1 MTWQQRLQPASF
13 RGVSFHIDT
22 ASGQGGR
29 RVAVHQYL
37 NQSQHWAEDMG
48 QTAATER
55 LQMFVI
61 GADYDLQREKLFAA
75 LNSPGAGKLIHPY
88 LGSMYIQVK
97 DFSWTIST
105 RKGGYCQIDLNY
117 VRAGKRQYPVAKLTS
132 KHQLEQSCD
141 SGKAAIM
148 KDFEAVFKLQRQ
160 AQFVQDAATRQ
171 LNRLT
176 TAVRTA
182 GEQVQAVVQAAGNTV
197 QTAAEFAQ
205 TPAHILKAL
214 DDQLDQAFRTTSNID
229 DLFSQYQQF
238 SSGLTAVTAVNK
250 TDTPSRQQLAVNQN
264 VLNQSTM
271 ALTCIR
277 MARNISQLSAP
288 FSTYSQAIAV
298 RDVLLSQLDTV
309 IEQSSD
315 AAYGPLSELQTALIR
330 HIETVAPGLQQI
342 RSIELQQAEP
352 ALVTAHRLYGD
363 IRRTADLISR
373 NNISHP
379 GFMPAG
385 HSLEVLL

>member
-1 MTWQQRLQPASF
+1 MATTS
-13 RGVSFHIDT
+13 T
-22 ASGQGGR
+22 ASLLPWGELSYRHCHWPGGR

-48 QTAATER
+48 QTAANER

-117 VRAGKRQYPVAKLTS
+117 VRAGKRQYPIAKLTS

-141 SGKAAIM
+141 SSKAAVM

-160 AQFVQDAATRQ
+160 AQFVQDAATSQ
-171 LNRLT
+171 LNQLT
-176 TAVRTA
+176 TAIRAT
-182 GEQVQAVVQAAGNTV
+182 GEQVQAVVQAAGNAVQTLTSTV
-197 QTAAEFAQ
+197 QSAAELAQ
-205 TPAHILKAL
+205 TPARILKTL
-214 DDQLDQAFRTTSNID
+214 DDQLYQAFQTTDNID

-238 SSGLTAVTAVNK
+238 SGELTTVAVVNK

-264 VLNQSTM
+264 ALNQSTQ
-271 ALTCIR
+271 ALACIR
-277 MARNISQLSAP
+277 MALNISQLQTP

-298 RDVLLSQLDTV
+298 RDFC
-309 IEQSSD
+309 
-315 AAYGPLSELQTALIR
+315 
-330 HIETVAPGLQQI
+330 
-342 RSIELQQAEP
+342 
-352 ALVTAHRLYGD
+352 
-363 IRRTADLISR
+363 LISWIR
-373 NNISHP
+373 
-379 GFMPAG
+379 
-385 HSLEVLL
+385 